1 MIHLNVLGQ
10 KPQPQ
15 TRREA
20 LIALG
25 AGVAGASML
34 GLPSQ
39 AMAMGR
45 RGNQGPPRWGMV
57 IDLRRCI
64 GCRGCTVSC
73 KAEHDVPVGSFN
85 CAVYQSEIGTYP
97 NAKKAF
103 LPVMCNHC
111 TGEDGKEPPCVDV
124 CPNKAMERAVFVDA
138 SGKKHRYRKGGTYQR
153 PDGAILIDTEY
164 CTGCGKCIEACPYGA
179 RWYHPHVKAPLDP
192 SKQAVA
198 KCNLCMHRVEK
209 GLLPACVN
217 TCQGKARI
225 FGDLNDPKSEIS
237 RLVTEFGLEKNRKK
251 TTLLSEEG
259 TQPNVYY
266 IDPNGVI
273 SAIKSGGK
281 EFQDEVY

>member
-10 KPQPQ
+10 KPRRQ

-39 AMAMGR
+39 AMAMGKG
-45 RGNQGPPRWGMV
+45 GNQGPPRWGMV

-85 CAVYQSEIGTYP
+85 CAVYQSEIGKYP

-153 PDGAILIDTEY
+153 PDGAILIETEY
-164 CTGCGKCIEACPYGA
+164 CTGCGKCIEACPTK
-179 RWYHPHVKAPLDP
+179 VLELKNNKASVIKDNLLKCHLCEACQEICPEKSIKVTQSNDFVFYVESWGQLDP
-192 SKQAVA
+192 KKIIVEAA
-198 KCNLCMHRVEK
+198 KIAQEMFDDF
-209 GLLPACVN
+209 
-217 TCQGKARI
+217 TDSI
-225 FGDLNDPKSEIS
+225 
-237 RLVTEFGLEKNRKK
+237 KK
-251 TTLLSEEG
+251 
-259 TQPNVYY
+259 
-266 IDPNGVI
+266 
-273 SAIKSGGK
+273 
-281 EFQDEVY
+281 